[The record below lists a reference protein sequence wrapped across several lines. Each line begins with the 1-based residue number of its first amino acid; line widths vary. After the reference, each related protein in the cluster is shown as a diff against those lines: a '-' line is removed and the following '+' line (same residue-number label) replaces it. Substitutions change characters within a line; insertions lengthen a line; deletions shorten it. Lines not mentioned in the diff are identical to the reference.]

1 LELSERSASAADV
14 EGVLAFAEH
23 VMVNATAL
31 WVNVAADGKR
41 ALQGALFPNGLE
53 WDGQKFGT
61 VVTCT
66 AFSYLREISDS
77 TERVASLSIPSWNQ
91 IAGFLETMGAIR
103 KIPVRGDYIASIAN

>member
-1 LELSERSASAADV
+1 MKRSTYTDEQILAILKEGEAGRKVADLCRSHGISEQTYYRWKSSRSPSTW
-14 EGVLAFAEH
+14 
-23 VMVNATAL
+23 VNATAL
-31 WVNVAADGKR
+31 WVNVAADGMR

-77 TERVASLSIPSWNQ
+77 TERVASLSIPS
-91 IAGFLETMGAIR
+91 
-103 KIPVRGDYIASIAN
+103 